1 MFMRVQCALCI
12 CCTFV
17 LLLLLFSQIVLW
29 NAIRIRSTTRPKEHR
44 DRRVGY
50 DDDDDGNYAII
61 AVFVELYKVAT
72 FCETG
77 NV

>member
-1 MFMRVQCALCI
+1 M
-12 CCTFV
+12 
-17 LLLLLFSQIVLW
+17 LLLFFSQSVSGMPSAFGVLY
-29 NAIRIRSTTRPKEHR
+29 THPKEHR

-50 DDDDDGNYAII
+50 DDDDDGNYAVIV
-61 AVFVELYKVAT
+61 VFVELYKVAT